1 MKKITLLLISMILE
15 LAAHTLW
22 IDNGFNVHQGH
33 ITQSHIDDMASLV
46 SLKALKKITCLNE
59 NNISD
64 VDSLTLL
71 KDKTCEAVYISLE
84 PKYYTKTPYGTK
96 NVSKDK
102 VKVSLKSWQSK
113 ESVKRVYANN
123 AKKIFGNGLEIVF
136 RNKLSEIEVGDKA
149 RLKVYFNGKPIS
161 KVAIANGH
169 RTIGMTDSEG
179 NVNVKLRNIG
189 LQVINASYEIKSD
202 GILCDK
208 IIYATT
214 LNFEI
219 KE

>member
-1 MKKITLLLISMILE
+1 MKKIIPLLISMILE
-15 LAAHTLW
+15 LTAHTLW

-33 ITQSHIDDMASLV
+33 INQSHIDDKDSLV
-46 SLKALKKITCLNE
+46 SLKALNKIACLNE
-59 NNISD
+59 NKISE
-64 VDSLTLL
+64 VNALRVL
-71 KDKTCEAVYISLE
+71 KDKACEAVYVSLS
-84 PKYYTKTPYGTK
+84 PQYYTKTPYGTK

-123 AKKIFGNGLEIVF
+123 AKKAFGKGLEIVF
-136 RNKLSEIEVGDKA
+136 RNMLSEIEVGDKA
-149 RLKVYFNGKPIS
+149 RLKVYFNGKPIA

-169 RTIGMTDSEG
+169 RTIGVSDSEG
-179 NVNVKLRNIG
+179 NVNVKIRNIG
-189 LQVINASYEIKSD
+189 LQTINASYKIKSD
-202 GILCDK
+202 GILCDT